1 MYGYY
6 REKLHV
12 NNFWESKDQKTRNV
26 TFRPALL
33 LCLFMTALGLLPFDR
48 ASVNCSE
55 NQLPNLMLLLQP
67 AHVQP
72 FWVGPLGDRSQSQL
86 WVFPA
91 LHEAVTAWATP
102 AAVMAYRKADS
113 RLAKK
118 KIRRYLHGY
127 EKDNHF
133 MDNCIYFGQILT
145 VKKSSALRV
154 E

>member
-1 MYGYY
+1 
-6 REKLHV
+6 
-12 NNFWESKDQKTRNV
+12 
-26 TFRPALL
+26 
-33 LCLFMTALGLLPFDR
+33 MTALGLLPFDR

-72 FWVGPLGDRSQSQL
+72 FWVGPLGNRSQSQL

-133 MDNCIYFGQILT
+133 MYNCIYFGQILT
-145 VKKSSALRV
+145 VKKVLRSGLNKNDNTNSHNDRNSYRVSSRKIFN
-154 E
+154 